1 MIARRRRDE
10 KEDTMKKTLRIALA
24 LTLALAS
31 LLITG
36 CGPKQNEAS
45 DSTAEP
51 QSSFG
56 DDVTYITDDS
66 YYTYYQEFTTNSKD
80 YDGKKFAVDGMF
92 HLTKLEGNDIPQ
104 IFRYHREIDP
114 TDGKEYAYY
123 RGFMLKGDAVMN
135 DTPEKA
141 WIRVVGVLE
150 VERHDDHVHVF
161 LNAESFE
168 VLDTPGSEYVE

>member
-1 MIARRRRDE
+1 MIARRRRDK
-10 KEDTMKKTLRIALA
+10 KEDIMKKTLRIMLALA
-24 LTLALAS
+24 LVLAS
-31 LLITG
+31 LLVTG
-36 CGPKQNEAS
+36 CGEKQNETVNS
-45 DSTAEP
+45 DAEP

-56 DDVTYITDDS
+56 EGVTYISDS
-66 YYTYYQEFTTNSKD
+66 DYYTYYQEFTTNSKD

-92 HLTKLEGNDIPQ
+92 HITKLEGSDIPQ
-104 IFRYHREIDP
+104 LFRYHLEVDP

-123 RGFMLKGDAVMN
+123 RGFMLKGDAVMM

-141 WIRVVGVLE
+141 WIRVIGVLE
-150 VERHDDHVHVF
+150 AERHDDHVHVF